1 MPSYLSV
8 STPAMWELQARATTP
23 NFFYVHN
30 LFHGDRIQVLEFV
43 WQAFYQLTYFSSLG
57 LRLSVKGFNESH
69 GHMTLIE
76 CNSHLTSVGR
86 AHESSLWEPQV
97 PGTYSG
103 KTPSLQKQ
111 KGPRTITVIGGQ
123 LNCFWVL
130 WDWEFMK
137 VDHMRKKNFLFINV
151 MHVY

>member
-1 MPSYLSV
+1 MTSYLPV

-23 NFFYVHN
+23 NLFYVHN
-30 LFHGDRIQVLEFV
+30 LFYGDRIQFLEFV
-43 WQAFYQLTYFSSLG
+43 WQALYQLTYFSSLG

-76 CNSHLTSVGR
+76 CKLNICRPSSWVIPVGTSPR
-86 AHESSLWEPQV
+86 NLLWEN
-97 PGTYSG
+97 T
-103 KTPSLQKQ
+103 KATKQ
-111 KGPRTITVIGGQ
+111 KDPRTITVIGGQ
-123 LNCFWVL
+123 LHCFWDL

-137 VDHMRKKNFLFINV
+137 VDHMRKKNFLFIHL